1 MTTLREAAQAAL
13 DAFDAEGRRTLSEW
27 LKGIRVTMHD
37 LGLALA
43 ATEPTQEPVAWQRID
58 DEDQFMT
65 LPAPMLS
72 MNQWRPLY
80 AHPAPPQTP
89 MTDEQ
94 IAALWDTRKAQR
106 SIDPMS
112 EIVSFVRAIERHHAI
127 GPARGE

>member
-1 MTTLREAAQAAL
+1 MTNAEL
-13 DAFDAEGRRTLSEW
+13 DALVDRMIYLGEQRDAARS
-27 LKGIRVTMHD
+27 
-37 LGLALA
+37 ALV

-80 AHPAPPQTP
+80 PAPAQTP
-89 MTDEQ
+89 MTDADAENLWIRRMKLHDGDILPQ
-94 IAALWDTRKAQR
+94 IVDL
-106 SIDPMS
+106 
-112 EIVSFVRAIERHHAI
+112 VRAVERHHGI